1 MEQRYQEFLL
11 SDEKEHIQLERVCAM
26 LVNTYWANKRGRET
40 IERSIK
46 NSLCIGVYC
55 NGEQIGFAR
64 CVTDEATM
72 FWLADVIVDERFRGR
87 GIGKAIA
94 DFAVH
99 HERLRGLTGLLAT
112 RDAQGL
118 YERFGFAP
126 VDGRMVMR
134 RAPEAAQTEPA
145 GHA

>member
-1 MEQRYQEFLL
+1 MEQQYQEFLL
-11 SDEKEHIQLERVCAM
+11 SDEKERIQLEQVCAM
-26 LVNTYWANKRGRET
+26 LANTYWANKRSRET
-40 IERSIK
+40 IERSIR
-46 NSLCIGVYC
+46 NSLCIGVYS

-118 YERFGFAP
+118 YEKFGFAP
-126 VDGRMVMR
+126 VDARMVMR
-134 RAPEAAQTEPA
+134 RAPETAQTEPA

>member
-1 MEQRYQEFLL
+1 MERQYREFLI
-11 SDEKEHIQLERVCAM
+11 SDEKERIQLERVCAM
-26 LVNTYWANKRGRET
+26 LANTYWANQRSREA
-40 IERSIK
+40 IERSIQ
-46 NSLCIGVYC
+46 NSLCIGAYL

-94 DFAVH
+94 EFAIH

-118 YERFGFAP
+118 YERFGFTP
-126 VDGRMVMR
+126 VDGRLYMR
-134 RAPEAAQTEPA
+134 KSAEQPQTEPSEQR
-145 GHA
+145 